1 MGALTQFKQAK
12 FNDSLSSH
20 PIAGKK
26 RTKEKMSSPNEVSL
40 SRIKSFLHSHL
51 IFRPPYPT
59 QKFTNQTIIVTG
71 SNTGMG
77 LEAARHFLRL
87 DAGLVILAVRD
98 RAKGAAARDALLF
111 SSSSSSSFSSPLQKE
126 RVQVWDL
133 DLASYT
139 SVLRFAERANRDLE
153 RVDVLVSNAAMY
165 VLSGEFRRAAGQ
177 GNAESDGEDGEDEM
191 TVRVNV
197 VCTMMLAVLLLPKL
211 RATSVQY
218 DKETVCT
225 FTGSFVHFMT
235 AFPER
240 TADDILGELAVKNR
254 ARMDDRFVAPTEWSP
269 RIPH

>member
-1 MGALTQFKQAK
+1 MG
-12 FNDSLSSH
+12 
-20 PIAGKK
+20 
-26 RTKEKMSSPNEVSL
+26 KEKKGDKMASPNEVSL
-40 SRIKSFLHSHL
+40 ARIKSFLHSHL
-51 IFRPPYPT
+51 LLRPPYPT
-59 QKFTNQTIIVTG
+59 QNFTNQTIIVTG

-98 RAKGAAARDALLF
+98 LAKGAAARDSLLKSF
-111 SSSSSSSFSSPLQKE
+111 SSSSSSSSSSPSSSSPIQQE
-126 RVQVWDL
+126 RVQVWEL

-139 SVLRFAERANRDLE
+139 SVTRFAERVNRELE

-165 VLSGEFRRAAGQ
+165 VLSGEFRRAA
-177 GNAESDGEDGEDEM
+177 EGEQEDEM

-211 RATSVQY
+211 RETSVKY
-218 DKETVCT
+218 NKETVCT

-240 TADDILGELAVKNR
+240 KADDIFGELAVEKR
-254 ARMDDRFVAPTEWSP
+254 ARMNDRLVTLTVKVNHFSRVMY
-269 RIPH
+269 